1 MRFTYAESMCDP
13 AVLAPLARAAEEAG
27 YDSFSVPDS
36 IMFPARSDARYPYTP
51 DGDRWFLED
60 KPIVEPFT
68 LIPWL
73 AAVTERIRF
82 TTFVVKA
89 PVRPA
94 VLLAKQAASVAV
106 LSGNR
111 LRLGVGI
118 SPWPE
123 DFVALG
129 QPWERRGARLDET
142 IAVVRGLTAG
152 GWFEHHG
159 ELIDVERMKISPVPT
174 EPIPI
179 LVGGHADRA
188 LRRAA
193 TLGDGWVHGGG
204 DPAELPGLLDR
215 LAELRRAA
223 GRDDE
228 AFEVH
233 VISMDAYSVD
243 GVRRLEDMGVTDVVV
258 GFRYPYVDGPD
269 TESLQDKLDP
279 LRRFADTVIS
289 RLA

>member
-1 MRFTYAESMCDP
+1 MRFTYAETFCDP
-13 AVLAPLARAAEEAG
+13 TFLAPLAQAAEEAG
-27 YDSFSVPDS
+27 FDSFSVPDS
-36 IMFPARSDARYPYTP
+36 LIYPAASDARYPYTA
-51 DGDRWFLED
+51 DGDRAFLED
-60 KPIVEPFT
+60 KPIIEPFA

-73 AAVTERIRF
+73 AAATERIRF
-82 TTFVVKA
+82 TTFVLKA

-106 LSGNR
+106 LTGNR

-123 DFVALG
+123 DFVAMG

-159 ELIDVERMKISPVPT
+159 ELIDVERMKICPVPT
-174 EPIPI
+174 QPIPI

-193 TLGDGWVHGGG
+193 TLADGWVHGGG

-215 LAELRRAA
+215 VAELRQRA
-223 GRDDE
+223 GRGGE
-228 AFEVH
+228 PFEVH
-233 VISMDAYSVD
+233 VISMDAYSPE

-258 GFRYPYVDGPD
+258 GFRYPYGREPD
-269 TESLQDKLDP
+269 TQTLDEKLAP
-279 LRRFADTVIS
+279 LRRFAQDVI
-289 RLA
+289 AKV

>member
-1 MRFTYAESMCDP
+1 
-13 AVLAPLARAAEEAG
+13 
-27 YDSFSVPDS
+27 VPDS
-36 IMFPARSDARYPYTP
+36 LIYPAVSDTSYPYTA
-51 DGDRWFLED
+51 DGDRGFLED
-60 KPIVEPFT
+60 KPIIEPFV

-82 TTFVVKA
+82 TTFVLKA

-94 VLLAKQAASVAV
+94 VLLAKQAASAAV

-123 DFVALG
+123 DFAALG
-129 QPWERRGARLDET
+129 QPWERRGDRLDET

-159 ELIDVERMKISPVPT
+159 ELIDVERMKICPVPT

-193 TLGDGWVHGGG
+193 RLGDGWVHGGG
-204 DPAELPGLLDR
+204 DPGDLPRLLDR
-215 LAELRRAA
+215 LSDLRHQA
-223 GRDDE
+223 GRADE
-228 AFEVH
+228 PFEVH
-233 VISMDAYSVD
+233 VISLEAYTPD
-243 GVRRLEDMGVTDVVV
+243 GVRRLEDQGVTDVVV
-258 GFRYPYVDGPD
+258 GFRDPYGREPD
-269 TESLQDKLDP
+269 TQALQDKLDP
-279 LRRFADTVIS
+279 LRRFADDVIA
-289 RLA
+289 RVT

>member
-1 MRFTYAESMCDP
+1 MRATSPTAALPQARKPMSRRRRFRVRTSTDAIGTVAIHPIGRSAVAGSIACLLGPVLVEHVLHMRFTYAESMCDP
-13 AVLAPLARAAEEAG
+13 THLAPLARAAEEAG

-36 IMFPARSDARYPYTP
+36 LFFPAHSDARYPYNP
-51 DGDRWFLED
+51 DGDRAFLED

-73 AAVTERIRF
+73 AAVTERLRF
-82 TTFVVKA
+82 TTFVIKA

-215 LAELRRAA
+215 LAELRR
-223 GRDDE
+223 
-228 AFEVH
+228 
-233 VISMDAYSVD
+233 
-243 GVRRLEDMGVTDVVV
+243 
-258 GFRYPYVDGPD
+258 
-269 TESLQDKLDP
+269 
-279 LRRFADTVIS
+279 
-289 RLA
+289 

>member
-1 MRFTYAESMCDP
+1 MRFTYAETFCDP
-13 AVLAPLARAAEEAG
+13 TFLAPLAQAAEEVG
-27 YDSFSVPDS
+27 FDSFSVPDS
-36 IMFPARSDARYPYTP
+36 LIYPAASDARYPYTA
-51 DGDRWFLED
+51 DGDREFLAD
-60 KPIVEPFT
+60 KPIIEPFA

-82 TTFVVKA
+82 TTFVLKA

-123 DFVALG
+123 DFVAMG

-159 ELIDVERMKISPVPT
+159 DLIDVERMKICPVPT

-204 DPAELPGLLDR
+204 DPADLPGLLDR
-215 LAELRRAA
+215 LSELRREA
-223 GRDDE
+223 GRADE
-228 AFEVH
+228 RFEIH
-233 VISMDAYSVD
+233 VISMDAYSPD

-258 GFRYPYVDGPD
+258 GFRYPYVREPD
-269 TESLQDKLDP
+269 TQSLDDKLGP
-279 LRRFADTVIS
+279 LRRFADDVI
-289 RLA
+289 AKV

>member
-1 MRFTYAESMCDP
+1 MRFTYAETFCDP
-13 AVLAPLARAAEEAG
+13 TFLAPLAQAAEEAG
-27 YDSFSVPDS
+27 FDSFSVPDS
-36 IMFPARSDARYPYTP
+36 LIYPAASDARYPYTA
-51 DGDRWFLED
+51 DGDRAFLED
-60 KPIVEPFT
+60 KPIIEPFA

-73 AAVTERIRF
+73 AAATERIRF
-82 TTFVVKA
+82 TTFVLKA

-106 LSGNR
+106 LTGNR

-123 DFVALG
+123 DFLAMG
-129 QPWERRGARLDET
+129 QPWQRRGARLDET
-142 IAVVRGLTAG
+142 IEVVRGLTAG

-159 ELIDVERMKISPVPT
+159 ELIDVERMKICPVPT
-174 EPIPI
+174 GPIPI

-215 LAELRRAA
+215 LAELRREA
-223 GRDDE
+223 GRAGDP
-228 AFEVH
+228 FEIH
-233 VISMDAYSVD
+233 VISMDAYNPD
-243 GVRRLEDMGVTDVVV
+243 GVRRLEDMGVSDVVV
-258 GFRYPYVDGPD
+258 GFRYPYVREPD
-269 TESLQDKLDP
+269 TQTLDEKLAP
-279 LRRFADTVIS
+279 LRRFADDVI
-289 RLA
+289 AKV

>member
-1 MRFTYAESMCDP
+1 MRFTYAETFCDP
-13 AVLAPLARAAEEAG
+13 TFLPPLAQAAEEAG
-27 YDSFSVPDS
+27 YDSFTVPDS
-36 IMFPARSDARYPYTP
+36 LIYPAASDTRYPYTA
-51 DGDRWFLED
+51 DGDREFLED
-60 KPIVEPFT
+60 KPILEPFT

-82 TTFVVKA
+82 TTFVLKA

-123 DFVALG
+123 DFVAMG
-129 QPWERRGARLDET
+129 QPWERRGDRLDEI
-142 IAVVRGLTAG
+142 IAVVRGLTGG

-159 ELIDVERMKISPVPT
+159 DLIDVERMKICPVPT
-174 EPIPI
+174 ESIPI

-193 TLGDGWVHGGG
+193 RLGDGWVHGGG
-204 DPAELPGLLDR
+204 DPAELPALLDR
-215 LAELRRAA
+215 LGELRRAA
-223 GRDDE
+223 GRADE
-228 AFEVH
+228 PFEVH
-233 VISMDAYSVD
+233 VISLDAYTPD
-243 GVRRLEDMGVTDVVV
+243 GVRRLEDQGVTDVVV
-258 GFRYPYVDGPD
+258 GFRYPYVREPD
-269 TESLQDKLDP
+269 PQTLQEKLDP
-279 LRRFADTVIS
+279 LRRFADEVIAAA
-289 RLA
+289 R

>member
-1 MRFTYAESMCDP
+1 MRFTYAETFCDP
-13 AVLAPLARAAEEAG
+13 TLLRPLAQAAEEAG
-27 YDSFSVPDS
+27 FDSFSVPDS
-36 IMFPARSDARYPYTP
+36 LIYPAASDARYPYTA
-51 DGDRWFLED
+51 DGDRAFLED
-60 KPIVEPFT
+60 KPIIEPFA

-73 AAVTERIRF
+73 AAATEHIRF
-82 TTFVVKA
+82 TTFVLKA

-106 LSGNR
+106 LTANR

-123 DFVALG
+123 DFVAMG
-129 QPWERRGARLDET
+129 QPWQRRGARLDET
-142 IAVVRGLTAG
+142 IEVVRGLTAG

-159 ELIDVERMKISPVPT
+159 ELIDVERMKICPVPT

-215 LAELRRAA
+215 LAEQRREA
-223 GRDDE
+223 GRAGDP
-228 AFEVH
+228 FEIH
-233 VISMDAYSVD
+233 VISMDAYSPD

-258 GFRYPYVDGPD
+258 GFRYPYVREPD
-269 TESLQDKLDP
+269 TQTLGEKLAP
-279 LRRFADTVIS
+279 LRRFADDVI
-289 RLA
+289 AKV

>member
-1 MRFTYAESMCDP
+1 MRFTYAETFCDP
-13 AVLAPLARAAEEAG
+13 TFLAPLAQAAEEAG
-27 YDSFSVPDS
+27 FDSFSVPDS
-36 IMFPARSDARYPYTP
+36 LIYPAASDARYPYTA
-51 DGDRWFLED
+51 DGDRAFLED
-60 KPIVEPFT
+60 KPIIEPFA

-82 TTFVVKA
+82 TTFVLKA

-106 LSGNR
+106 LTGNR

-123 DFVALG
+123 DFVAMG
-129 QPWERRGARLDET
+129 QPWPRRGARLDET
-142 IAVVRGLTAG
+142 IEVVRGLTAG

-159 ELIDVERMKISPVPT
+159 ELIDVERMKICPVPT

-215 LAELRRAA
+215 LAELRRDA
-223 GRDDE
+223 GRAGDP
-228 AFEVH
+228 FEIH
-233 VISMDAYSVD
+233 VISMDAYSPD

-258 GFRYPYVDGPD
+258 GFRYPYVREPD
-269 TESLQDKLDP
+269 TQTLDEKLAP
-279 LRRFADTVIS
+279 LRRFADDVI
-289 RLA
+289 ANV

>member
-1 MRFTYAESMCDP
+1 MRFTYAETFCDP
-13 AVLAPLARAAEEAG
+13 TFLPPLAQAAEEAG
-27 YDSFSVPDS
+27 YDSFTVPDS
-36 IMFPARSDARYPYTP
+36 LICPAASDTRYPYTA
-51 DGDRWFLED
+51 DGDREFLED
-60 KPIVEPFT
+60 KPIIEPFA

-82 TTFVVKA
+82 TTFVLKA

-123 DFVALG
+123 DFVAMG

-159 ELIDVERMKISPVPT
+159 DLIDVERMKICPVPT

-204 DPAELPGLLDR
+204 DPADLPGLLDR
-215 LAELRRAA
+215 LSELRREAWRA
-223 GRDDE
+223 DE
-228 AFEVH
+228 RFEIH
-233 VISMDAYSVD
+233 VISMDAYSPD
-243 GVRRLEDMGVTDVVV
+243 WVRRLEDMGVTDVVV
-258 GFRYPYVDGPD
+258 GFRYPYVAGPD

-279 LRRFADTVIS
+279 LRRFANTVIA
-289 RLA
+289 RV

>member
-1 MRFTYAESMCDP
+1 MRFTYAETFCDP
-13 AVLAPLARAAEEAG
+13 TFLPPLAQAAEEAG
-27 YDSFSVPDS
+27 YDSFTVPDS
-36 IMFPARSDARYPYTP
+36 LIYPAASDTRYPYTA
-51 DGDRWFLED
+51 DGDREFLED
-60 KPIVEPFT
+60 KPILEPFT

-82 TTFVVKA
+82 TTFVLKA

-123 DFVALG
+123 DFVAMG
-129 QPWERRGARLDET
+129 QPWERRGDRLDEI
-142 IAVVRGLTAG
+142 IAVVRGLTGG

-159 ELIDVERMKISPVPT
+159 DLIDVERMKICPVPT

-193 TLGDGWVHGGG
+193 RLGDGWVHGGG
-204 DPAELPGLLDR
+204 DPAELPALLDR
-215 LAELRRAA
+215 LGELRRAA
-223 GRDDE
+223 GRADE
-228 AFEVH
+228 PFEVH
-233 VISMDAYSVD
+233 VISLDAYTPD
-243 GVRRLEDMGVTDVVV
+243 GVRRLEDQGVTDVVV
-258 GFRYPYVDGPD
+258 GFRYPYVREPD
-269 TESLQDKLDP
+269 PQTLQEKLDP
-279 LRRFADTVIS
+279 LRRLADEVIAEA
-289 RLA
+289 R

>member
-1 MRFTYAESMCDP
+1 MRFTYAETMCDP
-13 AVLAPLARAAEEAG
+13 AFLSPLARAAEEAG
-27 YDSFSVPDS
+27 FDSFAVPDS
-36 IMFPARSDARYPYTP
+36 LIYPAHSDARYPYTP
-51 DGDRWFLED
+51 DGDRRFLED
-60 KPIVEPFT
+60 KPVIEP
-68 LIPWL
+68 LVLVPAL

-82 TTFVVKA
+82 TTFVLKA

-106 LSGNR
+106 LSGDR

-123 DFVALG
+123 DFAALG
-129 QPWERRGARLDET
+129 QPWERRGQRLDET

-159 ELIDVERMKISPVPT
+159 ELLDVARMKIAPVPSR
-174 EPIPI
+174 PIPI

-204 DPAELPGLLDR
+204 DPAELPGLLAR
-215 LAELRRAA
+215 LGELRAEA
-223 GRDDE
+223 GRADDP
-228 AFEVH
+228 FEIH
-233 VISMDAYSVD
+233 VISMDAYTVD
-243 GVRRLEDMGVTDVVV
+243 GVRRLEDMGVTDVIV
-258 GFRYPYVDGPD
+258 GFRYPYVVGPD
-269 TESLQDKLDP
+269 CETLQDKVDP
-279 LRRFADTVIS
+279 LRRFADDVI
-289 RLA
+289 AKVT

>member
-1 MRFTYAESMCDP
+1 MRFTYAETFCDP
-13 AVLAPLARAAEEAG
+13 TFLAPLAQAAEEAG
-27 YDSFSVPDS
+27 FDSFSVPDS
-36 IMFPARSDARYPYTP
+36 LIYPAASDARYPYTA
-51 DGDRWFLED
+51 DGDRAFLED
-60 KPIVEPFT
+60 KPIIEPFA

-73 AAVTERIRF
+73 AAATERIRF
-82 TTFVVKA
+82 TTFVLKA

-106 LSGNR
+106 LTGNR

-123 DFVALG
+123 DFVAMG
-129 QPWERRGARLDET
+129 QPWQRRGARLDET
-142 IAVVRGLTAG
+142 IEVVRGLTAG

-159 ELIDVERMKISPVPT
+159 ELIDVERMKICPVPT

-215 LAELRRAA
+215 LAELRREA
-223 GRDDE
+223 GRAGDP
-228 AFEVH
+228 FEIH
-233 VISMDAYSVD
+233 VISMDAYNPD
-243 GVRRLEDMGVTDVVV
+243 GVRRLEDMGVSDVVV
-258 GFRYPYVDGPD
+258 GFRYPYVREPD
-269 TESLQDKLDP
+269 TQTLDEKLAP
-279 LRRFADTVIS
+279 LRRFADDVIATV
-289 RLA
+289 

>member
-1 MRFTYAESMCDP
+1 MRFTYAETFCDP
-13 AVLAPLARAAEEAG
+13 TFLAPLAQAAEEAG
-27 YDSFSVPDS
+27 FDSFSVPDS
-36 IMFPARSDARYPYTP
+36 LIYPAASDARYPYTA
-51 DGDRWFLED
+51 DGDRAFLED
-60 KPIVEPFT
+60 KPIIEPFA

-73 AAVTERIRF
+73 AAATERIRF
-82 TTFVVKA
+82 TTFVLKA

-106 LSGNR
+106 LTGNR

-123 DFVALG
+123 DFVAMG
-129 QPWERRGARLDET
+129 QPWQRRGARLDET
-142 IAVVRGLTAG
+142 IEVVRGLTAG

-159 ELIDVERMKISPVPT
+159 ELIDVERMKICPVPT

-215 LAELRRAA
+215 LAELRREA
-223 GRDDE
+223 GRAGDP
-228 AFEVH
+228 FEIH
-233 VISMDAYSVD
+233 VISMDAYSPD
-243 GVRRLEDMGVTDVVV
+243 GVRRLEDIGVTDVVV
-258 GFRYPYVDGPD
+258 GFRYPYVREPD
-269 TESLQDKLDP
+269 TQTLDEKLAP
-279 LRRFADTVIS
+279 LGRFADDVI
-289 RLA
+289 AKV